1 MKDMLIDEFQDS
13 VSELLTRHKSILDVM
28 TKFQETNARAN
39 RSIAKSVTDCG
50 CLQIEAR
57 KQKTPSCTSLKD
69 LNSYLDPHIR
79 GQLCE
84 YCKEV
89 IEKELG
95 SNLFYMAAI
104 CNALDI
110 SLYDTLLNEYKRLK
124 TLGIYNLL

>member
-1 MKDMLIDEFQDS
+1 MKDMLLDEFQDS
-13 VSELLTRHKSILDVM
+13 VSELLTRHKSILDIM
-28 TKFQETNARAN
+28 TKFQETNARVN
-39 RSIAKSVTDCG
+39 RAIAKSVTDCG

-69 LNSYLDPHIR
+69 LSSYLDPHIR
-79 GQLCE
+79 GQICE

-110 SLYDTLLNEYKRLK
+110 SLYDTMMEEYKRLK
-124 TLGIYNLL
+124 TLGVYNLL